1 MKKIFTM
8 MVLSIMAVMSA
19 QAEETTLWEGS
30 HALNWGTAWEPNN
43 LDTPLLTKAD
53 FASYEIGQ
61 ELYFYVTTP
70 TNEDYRVVRFTKW
83 NQAENSLGLADENP
97 PYNADNATKI
107 TLIVTEDLKKK
118 VAGDN
123 DGDGGFVVCGYGVTL
138 VKVTM
143 ATGEQTKIEDLEP
156 ALLWSGD
163 ATIDGW
169 GGKVL
174 VLTEESDG
182 FSVFTEKLT
191 KACNLYFLVEDATG
205 GDFRISG
212 QWGAWDATAYPSD
225 GYNHMKT
232 LDADNVVKVS
242 LDETFVTKAF
252 KEKGGIAFWGNGG
265 FKIKAIATT
274 KAALT
279 GTDGIS
285 NVNLNDN
292 VNMNANAPIFNLAGQ
307 RVSKNYKGVVIVNG
321 KKYLNK

>member
-8 MVLSIMAVMSA
+8 VMLCIFTVMSA
-19 QAEETTLWEGS
+19 QADETTLWEGDYNVDWDLPEGN
-30 HALNWGTAWEPNN
+30 ANREWKELGQ
-43 LDTPLLTKAD
+43 AD
-53 FASYEIGQ
+53 FAAFEEGQ
-61 ELYFYVTTP
+61 KLYFYFTIVGTDYHKYNFDNWSWEALP
-70 TNEDYRVVRFTKW
+70 GHENEHDATFGISADTKV
-83 NQAENSLGLADENP
+83 E
-97 PYNADNATKI
+97 
-107 TLIVTEDLKKK
+107 
-118 VAGDN
+118 
-123 DGDGGFVVCGYGVTL
+123 FVVTKEIKTAIAANGFTIHGHGFHV
-138 VKVTM
+138 VKVT
-143 ATGEQTKIEDLEP
+143 TGTDAEEINDLDA
-156 ALLWSGD
+156 ALLWGGE

-191 KACNLYFLVEDATG
+191 KACNLYFLIEDATG

-279 GTDGIS
+279 GTDGIT